1 MSLWQDL
8 RYGAR
13 TLRKAPGF
21 TLTAVVTMALGIGA
35 TTATFSV
42 CDAML
47 WKPLPLPR
55 LDQLVMVEQRVPDD
69 PYDWVAN
76 TPADAEDIRRE
87 SMSFQGMA
95 FWEGGSANIVGAG
108 GEPERVKGYQVSAN
122 FFDVLGVAPARGRVF
137 QPGEDQP
144 GRQHLAVLSDG
155 LWRRR
160 FGADAEILGKPIR
173 LDNDNYTV
181 VGVMPGKSEFP
192 IAAELWTTLALDP
205 EEAHSRTKRRL
216 EAMGRLKP
224 GHTVAQAAAEIDAIG
239 ARLARQYP
247 DTNKNRRFAALPV
260 REFLIGPHTHQYA
273 LMLFGAVIFVLLI
286 ACANVANLQ
295 FARAIGRTREVAVR
309 TALGASRGR
318 LVAQLLTE
326 SVLLSILGAALGLL
340 VASWG
345 LDLNRAGMPP
355 EVGRHFLGWEEISL
369 DGRALAF
376 TLAAAVLTGILAGL
390 APAWQGSRTNVN
402 EALKEGGAGGG
413 APSGPGRGK
422 HRLRTIPVAAEIAL
436 AVVLLVGAG
445 LMVRSFQTLAGS
457 GARYEPATMLTLE
470 LEISENKYRESYQ
483 QAAFYRQV
491 LERTSAIPGVRST
504 VASGSMPYNGQPPWR
519 VFTIEGK
526 PPEPGDLPSGGYQAV
541 SANYF
546 ETMHI
551 PLLAGRLLSAAD
563 SADSR
568 PRAAVISERMARR
581 WWPGEALPVGKHI
594 QIGIPEEAGRW
605 LTIVGV
611 VANAPQSVFDRE
623 PLPVVYVP
631 YAQAPRTGMDIGVR
645 AGPEGHPDPLRLA
658 PAVTAAIRSVDP
670 EQPITLVSTLEALR
684 HRQALGID
692 YVAVWMGVFG
702 LLALALSSIGVY
714 GVMAYLVSEQTHE
727 IGIRMALG
735 APREN
740 VLGMVFRRGMLTAAA
755 GLAAGLAAAYAL
767 ARLMASLV
775 WGVAATDPATFI
787 GITLALVAAAALAIY
802 IPARR
807 AMHIDPIVALRYE

>member
-35 TTATFSV
+35 TTANFSI

-47 WKPLPLPR
+47 WKPLPLPH
-55 LDQLVMVEQRVPDD
+55 LDQLVMVMQRLPDD
-69 PYDWVAN
+69 PHDWVPN

-87 SMSFQGMA
+87 STSFQDMA
-95 FWEGGSANIVGAG
+95 FWEGGSANIVGAA

-122 FFDVLGVAPARGRVF
+122 FFDVLGVNAARGRVF
-137 QPGEDQP
+137 QPGDDQP
-144 GRQHLAVLSDG
+144 GRQHEVVIGNG

-160 FGADAEILGKPIR
+160 FGADPEILGKPIR
-173 LDNDNYTV
+173 LDNDDYTV
-181 VGVMPGKSEFP
+181 VGVLPEKSEFP
-192 IAAELWTTLALDP
+192 ITAELWTPLALDS
-205 EEAHSRTKRRL
+205 EEMHSRTRRQL
-216 EAMGRLKP
+216 DAMGRLKP
-224 GHTVAQAAAEIDAIG
+224 GRTAAQAAAEIDAIA

-247 DTNKNRRFAALPV
+247 DTNKNRRFVALPA
-260 REFLIGPHTHQYA
+260 RQFLIGPYTGQYV
-273 LMLFGAVIFVLLI
+273 LMLFGAVLFVLLI

-295 FARAIGRTREVAVR
+295 FARATGRTREVALR
-309 TALGASRGR
+309 TALGAGRGR

-326 SVLLSILGAALGLL
+326 SVLLCLLGAALGLL

-355 EVGRHFLGWEEISL
+355 EVEKHVLGFKDISL
-369 DGRALAF
+369 NGRALAF
-376 TLAAAVLTGILAGL
+376 TLAAAVLSGILAGL

-402 EALKEGGAGGG
+402 EALKEGGRGGG
-413 APSGPGRGK
+413 APSEPGRGK
-422 HRLRTIPVAAEIAL
+422 HRLRAILVAAEIAL

-445 LMVRSFQTLAGS
+445 LMVRGFQTLAAS

-470 LEISENKYRESYQ
+470 LEISDNKYRESYQ

-491 LERTSAIPGVRST
+491 LERTSAIPGVRSA
-504 VASGSMPYNGQPPWR
+504 VAASSMPYNGQPPWR

-526 PPEPGDLPSGGYQAV
+526 PPEPGNLPSGAYQSV
-541 SANYF
+541 SVNYF

-551 PLLAGRLLSAAD
+551 PLLAGRLLSASDGAQTF
-563 SADSR
+563 
-568 PRAAVISERMARR
+568 RAAVISERMARR
-581 WWPGEALPVGKHI
+581 WWPGEALPVGRRI
-594 QIGIPEEAGRW
+594 QIGVPEEAGRW

-611 VANAPQSVFDRE
+611 VGNAPQSVFNRE
-623 PLPVVYVP
+623 PVCMVYVP
-631 YAQAPRTGMDIGVR
+631 YVQAPRTGMDIGVR
-645 AGPEGHPDPLRLA
+645 AWPEGHPDPTRLA

-670 EQPITLVSTLEALR
+670 EQPITLVATLEALR
-684 HRQALGID
+684 RDEALGID

-714 GVMAYLVSEQTHE
+714 GVMAYLVSEQTRD

-740 VLGMVFRRGMLTAAA
+740 VLGMIFRRGMMTAAA

-775 WGVAATDPATFI
+775 WGVTSTDPATFL
-787 GITLALVAAAALAIY
+787 GIAVALGAAAALAIY

-807 AMHIDPIVALRYE
+807 AMLIDPIVALRYE